1 MQPPMQP
8 RERPHA
14 LEARQ
19 VLVRS
24 SAAAMPQQALD
35 AASVATSRARSTAA
49 EAPAAA
55 CTTPSTLATSAQLA
69 ARQTH
74 AGRSFV
80 PPATAGRQPS
90 ALLHQ
95 MSRSPRRSTAARPTL
110 GQSSASMPAS
120 PTPPVSEGR
129 WQVPALKTGL
139 TDKG

>member
-1 MQPPMQP
+1 MQP

-55 CTTPSTLATSAQLA
+55 CTTPSTLPTSAQLA

-95 MSRSPRRSTAARPTL
+95 MSRSPRRRTTASATRA
-110 GQSSASMPAS
+110 QSSAAMAGV
-120 PTPPVSEGR
+120 PPPPPPHLIGGVR
-129 WQVPALKTGL
+129 LRGL
-139 TDKG
+139 TDTGRG